1 LVKVRNPWGYAE
13 WNGEWSDDSSRW
25 TRELREQL
33 KVENKDDGIFYM
45 AYEDFLT
52 HFEKLQFCYVHDDYE
67 YVSHRVSSDPNHA
80 VYFKIKVERE
90 GKYYITINQESRRK
104 NAYNPDFE
112 YSTASLVIGRVLGNG
127 NYEYVASTNGA
138 DKEVWSKCVLTPG
151 EYIVYAKV
159 KWVTTKNM
167 DFVLSS
173 YGPSRAEI
181 EVVQKDKEFLE
192 KVFVTKARESQRKAS
207 FANLGEPNCFRAL
220 DTSKDG
226 FIYCY
231 YQNLSDKTLQADVL
245 FKEFKGIKLRKPYR
259 GNEFK
264 LVVPPGQE
272 KVVLIRILP
281 KQNAKQVLD
290 EKITFFS
297 GDVDPNEILNGASKD
312 GGKVK
317 PVYSV
322 PNLDAQAKRDGEMKR
337 VKDSVTKDFLNMR
350 IYNYQHDDGVY
361 LFFENLT
368 KDLVLD
374 QKVEYDLQG
383 LEPLGDAGERE
394 TQFELKPGSSFRL
407 AFRKIGE
414 PGEALFRYDSRSRKI

>member
-1 LVKVRNPWGYAE
+1 
-13 WNGEWSDDSSRW
+13 
-25 TRELREQL
+25 
-33 KVENKDDGIFYM
+33 
-45 AYEDFLT
+45 
-52 HFEKLQFCYVHDDYE
+52 
-67 YVSHRVSSDPNHA
+67 
-80 VYFKIKVERE
+80 
-90 GKYYITINQESRRK
+90 
-104 NAYNPDFE
+104 
-112 YSTASLVIGRVLGNG
+112 
-127 NYEYVASTNGA
+127 
-138 DKEVWSKCVLTPG
+138 
-151 EYIVYAKV
+151 
-159 KWVTTKNM
+159 
-167 DFVLSS
+167 
-173 YGPSRAEI
+173 
-181 EVVQKDKEFLE
+181 
-192 KVFVTKARESQRKAS
+192 
-207 FANLGEPNCFRAL
+207 
-220 DTSKDG
+220 
-226 FIYCY
+226 
-231 YQNLSDKTLQADVL
+231 
-245 FKEFKGIKLRKPYR
+245 
-259 GNEFK
+259 
-264 LVVPPGQE
+264 
-272 KVVLIRILP
+272 LIRILP

-297 GDVDPNEILNGASKD
+297 GDVDPNEILNGATKD